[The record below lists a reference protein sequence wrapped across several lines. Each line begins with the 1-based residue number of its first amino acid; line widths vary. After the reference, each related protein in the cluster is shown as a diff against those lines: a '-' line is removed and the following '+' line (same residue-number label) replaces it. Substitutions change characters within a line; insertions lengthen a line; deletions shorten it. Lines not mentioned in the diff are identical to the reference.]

1 MYAIVKISG
10 KQWKVEPQNRISV
23 DKLPYKKDE
32 IFYDCVHTLC
42 FKIII
47 SL

>member
-32 IFYDCVHTLC
+32 IFTIAYILCVLR
-42 FKIII
+42 
-47 SL
+47 